1 MFQKFVILNRLY
13 TLKKNFVDPPSL
25 LWMVYFLKYSP
36 GSIHSSGAQKKI
48 FSKGNDGVKFLF
60 YLRVWGHFLVFN
72 HLNRLV

>member
-36 GSIHSSGAQKKI
+36 GSIHSSGAQKKVL
-48 FSKGNDGVKFLF
+48 SKGKIFVLF
-60 YLRVWGHFLVFN
+60 KSMGAFFGF
-72 HLNRLV
+72 